1 MKGVHMRKLP
11 IVILL
16 IALIASILSLGIGCN
31 GKAGIVDEKIE
42 SEEAEVARDSEEKED
57 TAVEESEEVKEEA
70 KYDILYH
77 ITGHTII
84 SQEMDGTKC
93 YSLYFREYFDGGY
106 VKPDGSENKILD
118 LKDYPTSMVT
128 SKKYDNF
135 YYISSPNNP
144 LSESYGYKIFNW
156 DIGDQT
162 LWSSDFVENDAVEI
176 KSSAGDKFPGGVT
189 TSPGNNYLIYLITQ
203 TASNQSEGFMV
214 NKINPFV
221 SDSSLIIANT
231 ENGEEKTVLL
241 DSYNR
246 QLFTSF
252 ADFSA
257 DGNSFYTIARE
268 GESFKFVKISL
279 ESGEVTDFTEAFPG
293 FDWKVVNWDEFFPK
307 TGDFAYASFSISPDE
322 KRLIAYKNIF
332 TASMDNPCFT
342 DALHKLWIF
351 NLENNATDIFENQE
365 GYVSDSS
372 WKYDSTE
379 FVLAIM
385 GSSGCYPDYMDARI
399 DKIDKDGNN
408 KVSLVN
414 ELKSKITNLGWSPGG
429 MEIAYDVYGMDLVG
443 RLKLVDATGKEVKE
457 IINTKTLGYE
467 ANASEPVLLLFAD
480 WVAWE

>member
-1 MKGVHMRKLP
+1 MRKIL

-16 IALIASILSLGIGCN
+16 VTLIASMLSLGIGCN
-31 GKAGIVDEKIE
+31 GKTDIVDEKIE
-42 SEEAEVARDSEEKED
+42 SEEAEAARGSEEKED
-57 TAVEESEEVKEEA
+57 AEVKESEEVKEEA

-84 SQEMDGTKC
+84 SQEMDGTEC
-93 YSLYFREYFDGGY
+93 YFLYFREYFDGGY
-106 VKPDGSENKILD
+106 VRPDGSENKILD

-128 SKKYDNF
+128 SKEHDNF

-144 LSESYGYKIFNW
+144 LSESYGFTIFNW
-156 DIGDQT
+156 DVGDQT
-162 LWSSDFVENDAVEI
+162 LWSSDFVGNDVVEI

-189 TSPGNNYLIYLITQ
+189 TSPGNNYLIYLMTQ
-203 TASNQSEGFMV
+203 TEDNQSEGFMV

-221 SDSSLIIANT
+221 SDSSLIIAST
-231 ENGEEKTVLL
+231 KNGEEKTVLPG
-241 DSYNR
+241 SYNR

-257 DGNSFYTIARE
+257 DGNFFYTIARE

-279 ESGEVTDFTEAFPG
+279 ESGEVTDFAEAFPG
-293 FDWKVVNWDEFFPK
+293 FDWEAVSWDEYFPK

-332 TASMDNPCFT
+332 TANIDNPCFT

-351 NLENNATDIFENQE
+351 NFENNATDIFKNQE

-372 WKYDSTE
+372 WKYDSSE
-379 FVLAIM
+379 FVLAAM
-385 GSSGCYPDYMDARI
+385 GNSGCYPDYMDARI
-399 DKIDKDGNN
+399 DKIDKDGKN

-414 ELKSKITNLGWSPGG
+414 EVKSKITNLGWSPDG
-429 MEIAYDVYGMDLVG
+429 MEIAYDVYGMDFIG
-443 RLKLVDATGKEVKE
+443 RLKLVDADGKEVKE
-457 IINTKTLGYE
+457 IINTQTLGYE
-467 ANASEPVLLLFAD
+467 ASESEPVLLLFAD